1 MNVSFGYS
9 ILYLVSAVLLLGG
22 AFLYRKSEDRLYA
35 ATWIPLL
42 LVCFTCYEAVLAA
55 LLQWVTLPVNIVSVG
70 LLNLVPAVWLWYQ
83 ILRKRNLQQYIF
95 AWYDAGIWLVFLAFA
110 VWFAGRRFGGAEL
123 AINYATI
130 DPAMHF
136 QSALD
141 VMMNQKV
148 ENMFH
153 AALNNALVIETFAP
167 FTTADRYYRIYILAD
182 ILNYLVAGGM
192 FYGAVR
198 RFLTKRFAKCTGVVL
213 SMVYFLGYPLCTLMF
228 GFGYLGMGISIV
240 AAILVLA
247 DGFMRD
253 ELWKWCSIVLLMIA
267 CAGVFTCYMLF
278 MPVVFFSV
286 ILCIFR
292 KQWKRRKLVSPDTV
306 VTCLAVFLLPCII
319 GLYYCYGGVFSGGV
333 TVDSAINNEGACY
346 RDLFSNF
353 LFCTPLAL
361 FGYAQTVRGR
371 RNETIVYLFP
381 FTLMFVAAL
390 FVKGMQNE
398 VSSYYYY
405 KNYHLMWFLV
415 FYLAVSALAYLESQT
430 KVLAGCCLAVWAA
443 VFALNVTDAEEKIQS
458 RNVLFCEVPKAGM
471 LNDIFSF
478 NFDTLALAEDNQ
490 YPESK
495 LKLYAYVYWNL
506 LQNGTVEAVPF
517 VGSWEDELWYQDIS
531 WQRDTGWQENLKD
544 AEYIV
549 ILKDENS
556 ADYLEYQVFFDTLEA
571 VYENDAGCV
580 ARIQQ

>member
-9 ILYLVSAVLLLGG
+9 ILYLVSAALLLGG

-35 ATWIPLL
+35 ATWMPLL

-95 AWYDAGIWLVFLAFA
+95 AWYDAGTWLVFLAFT

-136 QSALD
+136 QEALD

-182 ILNYLVAGGM
+182 IFNYLLAGGM

-198 RFLTKRFAKCTGVVL
+198 RFLKNRFAACAGIVL
-213 SMVYFLGYPLCTLMF
+213 SQVYFLGYPLCTLMF

-247 DGFMRD
+247 DSFMRD

-292 KQWKRRKLVSPDTV
+292 KQWKRRKLVSLDTV

-333 TVDSAINNEGACY
+333 TMTSAINTEGACY
-346 RDLFSNF
+346 RDFFSNF

-381 FTLMFVAAL
+381 FTLVFVAAL

-458 RNVLFCEVPKAGM
+458 RNAMFCEVPKAGM

-478 NFDTLALAEDNQ
+478 NFDTLELAADNQ
-490 YPESK
+490 YPESR

-531 WQRDTGWQENLKD
+531 WQRDTGWQEQLEE

-549 ILKDENS
+549 ILKDESS
-556 ADYLEYQVFFDTLEA
+556 ADYLEFQGYFDTLEA
-571 VYENDAGCV
+571 VFENEAGCV
-580 ARIQQ
+580 ARIR